1 MYWFNFILEIVD
13 MIAKPLSHG
22 LRLFGNLYAGEMI
35 FILIALLV
43 VFLIAVALGLPDW
56 GVALVVGASLGP
68 IVYGHYY
75 VIYIRPLKKQ
85 QNVDVRRKQRAG

>member
-1 MYWFNFILEIVD
+1 MPGLLDLILIKDKVNGD
-13 MIAKPLSHG
+13 RDNIFMM
-22 LRLFGNLYAGEMI
+22 LFEKA

-43 VFLIAVALGLPDW
+43 VFLIAIALGLPDW

>member
-1 MYWFNFILEIVD
+1 MPGLLDLILIKDKVNGD
-13 MIAKPLSHG
+13 RDNIFMM
-22 LRLFGNLYAGEMI
+22 LFEKA

-85 QNVDVRRKQRAG
+85 QNVDVRRKQRTG

>member
-1 MYWFNFILEIVD
+1 MPGLLDLILIKDKVNGD
-13 MIAKPLSHG
+13 RDNIFMM
-22 LRLFGNLYAGEMI
+22 LFEKA

-75 VIYIRPLKKQ
+75 MIYIRPLKKQ
-85 QNVDVRRKQRAG
+85 QNVDVRRKQRAS

>member
-1 MYWFNFILEIVD
+1 MPGLLDLILIKDKVNGD
-13 MIAKPLSHG
+13 RDNIFMM
-22 LRLFGNLYAGEMI
+22 LFEKA

-75 VIYIRPLKKQ
+75 VIYIRPLKKE
-85 QNVDVRRKQRAG
+85 QNLLEAKKQAKAKRK